1 MDPGLLRQVWPIFS
15 VEARE
20 QLAVIGGGLLQLET
34 APARVALLDPVLRTA
49 HSLKGAAAS
58 LGLTGVE
65 RLAHALEGAL
75 AGYHPAEGLRAEVV
89 QAALDALEGIEEAL
103 AAGDAGKDPEVAG
116 LEPLLASLAAVSRG
130 TGPGRAGP
138 PAGPGQG
145 AAPPT
150 LREPPPGPS
159 LLEPLEA
166 LERDLALLLAP
177 GDEAGRAESRA
188 DVEVQAQRLLEQVP
202 PDARPLAARV
212 AAGVGRLGAAGPA
225 GARAAAALAG
235 ELVELRDRLERG
247 EVAAPE
253 PPLRP
258 GAGHG
263 DRSLRVQGSTLD
275 GLAHRVEQLLL
286 GQARQARRARE
297 IGGLEASTRE
307 AMRRLDQAL
316 QALRVTGAD
325 QERAAIEAALG
336 ELRSLATGLRS
347 MAREGLSE
355 SEQQRL
361 TGTLLRDDLRALRMV
376 PASVLLEPLR
386 VAVRELSGRL
396 GRSVEL
402 TLHGAEVRVDRRL
415 VDELRDPLLHLV
427 RNAVGHGIEPTEVRH
442 AAGKR
447 VAGQVTV
454 RVEPRG
460 SRVGVVVEDDGGGLD
475 LAAIRERAAERGLLG
490 EGTGQLTDAALAR
503 LIFTPG
509 FSTASQVTRDSGRG
523 VGLDVV
529 LEAVTRLGGAV
540 DVGSEPRRF
549 TRFDLDLPLTLS
561 ATAAILVRVGS
572 DLAALPADA
581 VERVVLLGPSDL
593 ATSEDG
599 GSARVG
605 DAVLPV
611 VSLAGLLGLVAGPPR
626 ATLRSALVL
635 AVGPRRALVTPDEV
649 LGQQELLV
657 GTLGAVASGLPHL
670 IGAAV
675 LDDGRMVGLLNPAEL
690 LRRAPA
696 AGRVAEPRGP
706 RVLVADDAQTTRSA
720 MKGLLEEA
728 GFEVAVAEDGDQ
740 ALRLAAEAMPAVVV
754 TDVEMRRVGGLELAR
769 RLKADPRLRGVPV
782 VMVTSLE
789 SPAARAAGLAAGADV
804 YLVKREVARDEL
816 VALLRRLAGRGPP

>member
-1 MDPGLLRQVWPIFS
+1 MPI
-15 VEARE
+15 
-20 QLAVIGGGLLQLET
+20 
-34 APARVALLDPVLRTA
+34 
-49 HSLKGAAAS
+49 
-58 LGLTGVE
+58 
-65 RLAHALEGAL
+65 
-75 AGYHPAEGLRAEVV
+75 
-89 QAALDALEGIEEAL
+89 
-103 AAGDAGKDPEVAG
+103 
-116 LEPLLASLAAVSRG
+116 
-130 TGPGRAGP
+130 
-138 PAGPGQG
+138 
-145 AAPPT
+145 
-150 LREPPPGPS
+150 
-159 LLEPLEA
+159 
-166 LERDLALLLAP
+166 
-177 GDEAGRAESRA
+177 
-188 DVEVQAQRLLEQVP
+188 
-202 PDARPLAARV
+202 
-212 AAGVGRLGAAGPA
+212 
-225 GARAAAALAG
+225 
-235 ELVELRDRLERG
+235 
-247 EVAAPE
+247 
-253 PPLRP
+253 
-258 GAGHG
+258 
-263 DRSLRVQGSTLD
+263 
-275 GLAHRVEQLLL
+275 
-286 GQARQARRARE
+286 
-297 IGGLEASTRE
+297 
-307 AMRRLDQAL
+307 
-316 QALRVTGAD
+316 
-325 QERAAIEAALG
+325 
-336 ELRSLATGLRS
+336 
-347 MAREGLSE
+347 
-355 SEQQRL
+355 
-361 TGTLLRDDLRALRMV
+361 
-376 PASVLLEPLR
+376 
-386 VAVRELSGRL
+386 
-396 GRSVEL
+396 
-402 TLHGAEVRVDRRL
+402 
-415 VDELRDPLLHLV
+415 
-427 RNAVGHGIEPTEVRH
+427 
-442 AAGKR
+442 
-447 VAGQVTV
+447 
-454 RVEPRG
+454 
-460 SRVGVVVEDDGGGLD
+460 
-475 LAAIRERAAERGLLG
+475 
-490 EGTGQLTDAALAR
+490 
-503 LIFTPG
+503 
-509 FSTASQVTRDSGRG
+509 STASQVTRVSGRG

-540 DVGSEPRRF
+540 DVRSEPRRF
-549 TRFDLDLPLTLS
+549 TRFDLDLPLTFS

-626 ATLRSALVL
+626 ATLRSALLL

-690 LRRAPA
+690 LRRVPA
-696 AGRVAEPRGP
+696 AGRAAEPRGP

>member
-34 APARVALLDPVLRTA
+34 SPARVALLDPVRRTA

-65 RLAHALEGAL
+65 RLAHGLEGAL
-75 AGYHPAEGLRAEVV
+75 AGYDPALGLRAEAV
-89 QAALDALEGIEEAL
+89 QASLDALEAIEEAL
-103 AAGDAGKDPEVAG
+103 AAGDAGRDPEVAG
-116 LEPLLASLAAVSRG
+116 LEPLLAALAAVSG
-130 TGPGRAGP
+130 GAPTLPAGP
-138 PAGPGQG
+138 PAAPRASGP
-145 AAPPT
+145 AAAAGT
-150 LREPPPGPS
+150 LPS

-166 LERDLALLLAP
+166 MERDLARLLVP
-177 GDEAGRAESRA
+177 GDAADRAAARA
-188 DVEVQAQRLLEQVP
+188 DVEAEARRLLEAIP
-202 PDARPLAARV
+202 ADGRPLAARV
-212 AAGVGRLGAAGPA
+212 VEAVERLGQDGPA
-225 GARAAAALAG
+225 GARAVAALAG
-235 ELVELRDRLERG
+235 DLVELRQRLEGG
-247 EVAAPE
+247 EAPPPASAA
-253 PPLRP
+253 RP
-258 GAGHG
+258 GPGQG
-263 DRSLRVQGSTLD
+263 DRSLRVLASTLD

-286 GQARQARRARE
+286 GEARQARRARE
-297 IGGLEASTRE
+297 VGALEASARE

-316 QALRVTGAD
+316 QVLRVTGAD

-336 ELRSLATGLRS
+336 ELRELATGLRL

-361 TGTLLRDDLRALRMV
+361 TGALLRDDLRALRMV
-376 PASVLLEPLR
+376 PAAVMLEPLR

-396 GRSVEL
+396 GRPVEL
-402 TLHGAEVRVDRRL
+402 LLHGVEVRIDRRL

-427 RNAVGHGIEPTEVRH
+427 RNAVDHGIEAAELRR
-442 AAGKR
+442 AAGKPP
-447 VAGQVTV
+447 AGRLTV

-475 LAAIRERAAERGLLG
+475 RAAIRVRAAERGLLG
-490 EGTGQLTDAALAR
+490 DASGDAPSDAALAR

-509 FSTASQVTRDSGRG
+509 FSTAAEVTRVSGRG

-540 DVGSEPRRF
+540 DVRSEPGRF

-561 ATAAILVRVGS
+561 ATAAILVRVGG

-581 VERVVLLGPSDL
+581 VERVVLLGPHDL
-593 ATSEDG
+593 AVSADG
-599 GSARVG
+599 TTARVG
-605 DAVLPV
+605 DVSLPLA
-611 VSLAGLLGLVAGPPR
+611 SLAGLLGLAAAPPR
-626 ATLRSALVL
+626 GTLRPALLL

-657 GTLGAVASGLPHL
+657 GSLGPAAGSLPHL
-670 IGAAV
+670 VGAAV
-675 LDDGRMVGLLNPAEL
+675 LDDGRLVGLLNPAEL
-690 LRRAPA
+690 LRRIPA
-696 AGRVAEPRGP
+696 AGRAAEPRGP

-728 GFEVAVAEDGDQ
+728 GFEVVVAEDGAQ
-740 ALRLAAEAMPAVVV
+740 ALRLAAELTPALVM
-754 TDVEMRRVGGLELAR
+754 TDVEMRPVGGLELAR
-769 RLKADPRLRGVPV
+769 RLKADPALRAVPL
-782 VMVTSLE
+782 VMVTSLD
-789 SPAARAAGLAAGADV
+789 SPAARAAGMAAGADH

-816 VALLRRLAGRGPP
+816 VALLRRLVGLEPR